1 MLFRSLTLF
10 SMLFALLII
19 VQMNVK
25 AQKNEPAT
33 INANTVVKKT
43 VAKAINAGD
52 TIKGIIRDSY
62 GPMMAVNVVEI
73 DKTNRIKAH
82 SVSDSNG
89 EFSFCAVDPKNDS
102 IRVVFVGYKPSSSP
116 INAKYFNIT
125 LVVDSTNIDRVF
137 IIESVPRISLE
148 EFEGLGI
155 TTIDE
160 ALNGRFGLDVPVVP

>member
-1 MLFRSLTLF
+1 MKRTLIL
-10 SMLFALLII
+10 SSIMFALAII
-19 VQMNVK
+19 MQINVK

-33 INANTVVKKT
+33 INANTVLKKT

-102 IRVVFVGYKPSSSP
+102 IRVSLVGYKPSSSP
-116 INAKYFNIT
+116 INANYFDIT
-125 LVVDSTNIDRVF
+125 LVVDSTNINKLF
-137 IIESVPRISLE
+137 IIESVLE
-148 EFEGLGI
+148 ELEGLGI

>member
-1 MLFRSLTLF
+1 MKRTLIL
-10 SMLFALLII
+10 SSIMFALAII
-19 VQMNVK
+19 MQINVK

-33 INANTVVKKT
+33 INANTVLKKT

-102 IRVVFVGYKPSSSP
+102 IRVPLVGYKPFSSP
-116 INAKYFNIT
+116 INANYFDIT
-125 LVVDSTNIDRVF
+125 LVVDSTNINKLF
-137 IIESVPRISLE
+137 IIESVLE
-148 EFEGLGI
+148 ELEGLGI

>member
-1 MLFRSLTLF
+1 MKRTLIL
-10 SMLFALLII
+10 SSIMFALAII
-19 VQMNVK
+19 MQINVK

-33 INANTVVKKT
+33 INANTVLKKT

-116 INAKYFNIT
+116 INANYFDIT
-125 LVVDSTNIDRVF
+125 LVVDSTNINKLF
-137 IIESVPRISLE
+137 IIESVLE
-148 EFEGLGI
+148 ELEGLGI

>member
-1 MLFRSLTLF
+1 MKRTLTLL
-10 SMLFALLII
+10 STLFALLII
-19 VQMNVK
+19 VQMNLK

-33 INANTVVKKT
+33 INANTVLQKPVER
-43 VAKAINAGD
+43 VVNAGD
-52 TIKGIIRDSY
+52 TIRGIIRDSN
-62 GPMMAVNVVEI
+62 GPIIAVNVVEI
-73 DKTNRIKAH
+73 DKTNRIKAY

-102 IRVVFVGYKPSSSP
+102 IRVSLVGYKPFSSP
-116 INAKYFNIT
+116 INANYFDIT
-125 LVVDSTNIDRVF
+125 LAVDSTIINKLF
-137 IIESVPRISLE
+137 WIESVPRISLE

>member
-1 MLFRSLTLF
+1 MKRTLTLL
-10 SMLFALLII
+10 STLFALLII
-19 VQMNVK
+19 VQMNLK

-33 INANTVVKKT
+33 INANTVLQKPVER
-43 VAKAINAGD
+43 VVNAGD
-52 TIKGIIRDSY
+52 TIRGIIRDSN
-62 GPMMAVNVVEI
+62 GPIIAVNVVEI

-116 INAKYFNIT
+116 INANYFDIT
-125 LVVDSTNIDRVF
+125 LVVDSTNINKLF
-137 IIESVPRISLE
+137 IIESVLE
-148 EFEGLGI
+148 ELEGLGI